1 MVKRTFVKQI
11 ACKLVGTIVAL
22 GTNAFM
28 GLSTG
33 GSLVIG
39 IYLATKLIE
48 IWF

>member
-1 MVKRTFVKQI
+1 MVKRKFVKQI
-11 ACKLVGTIVAL
+11 ACKLVGAIVTL

-33 GSLVIG
+33 CGLVIG
-39 IYLATKLIE
+39 IYLASKLIV

>member
-1 MVKRTFVKQI
+1 MIKRKFVKQI
-11 ACKLVGTIVAL
+11 ACKLVGAIVAL
-22 GTNAFM
+22 VNNAFI

-33 GSLVIG
+33 GGLVVG

>member
-1 MVKRTFVKQI
+1 MVKRKFVKQI
-11 ACKLVGTIVAL
+11 ACKLVGAIVAL

-33 GSLVIG
+33 GGLVIG